1 MADKDPLIN
10 LGRNVAPDQWKD
22 FGDWGSGSHA
32 VDAGSSWN
40 SVSIDMTQYSGLI
53 LSIDSD
59 AAFAVD
65 GLGVSFQRLGS
76 AAGRKIQWGA
86 INGSASSMQEFDTED
101 IANPLVANETTYFV
115 FNDEVGFALLGMDDI
130 CISMKNNEGGTRTM
144 ESVEY
149 RRIGFKPAG

>member
-1 MADKDPLIN
+1 MADKDPLVN

-32 VDAGSSWN
+32 VDAGASWN

-53 LSIDSD
+53 LSIDAD

-86 INGSASSMQEFDTED
+86 IDGDASSMQEFDTED
-101 IANPLVANETTYFV
+101 IANPIVANETTYFV
-115 FNDEVGFALLGMDDI
+115 FNSPTFPLLGMDDVA
-130 CISMKNNEGGTRTM
+130 ISLKNGEGGSRLM
-144 ESVEY
+144 NEIKY
-149 RRIGFKPAG
+149 RRTGFKPAG

>member
-1 MADKDPLIN
+1 MADKDPLVN

-53 LSIDSD
+53 LSIDAD

-86 INGSASSMQEFDTED
+86 IDGDASSMQEFDTED
-101 IANPLVANETTYFV
+101 IANPIVANETTYFV
-115 FNDEVGFALLGMDDI
+115 FNSPTFPLLGMDDVA
-130 CISMKNNEGGTRTM
+130 ISLKNGEGGSRLM
-144 ESVEY
+144 NEIKY
-149 RRIGFKPAG
+149 RRTGFKPAG

>member
-1 MADKDPLIN
+1 MADKDPLTN
-10 LGRNVAPDQWKD
+10 LGRNVAPDPWKD
-22 FGDWGSGSHA
+22 YGDWGSGSHA
-32 VDAGSSWN
+32 VDASSSWN

-86 INGSASSMQEFDTED
+86 IDGSASSMQEFDTED
-101 IANPLVANETTYFV
+101 IANPIVANETTYFV
-115 FNDEVGFALLGMDDI
+115 FNSPTFPLLGMDDVA
-130 CISMKNNEGGTRTM
+130 ISLKNGEGGSRLM
-144 ESVEY
+144 NEIKY
-149 RRIGFKPAG
+149 RRTGFKPAG

>member
-1 MADKDPLIN
+1 MADKDPLVN
-10 LGRNVAPDQWKD
+10 LGRNVAPDQWKNY
-22 FGDWGSGSHA
+22 GDWGSGSHA
-32 VDAGSSWN
+32 VYAGSSWN

-86 INGSASSMQEFDTED
+86 IDGDASSMQEFDTED
-101 IANPLVANETTYFV
+101 IANPIVANETTYFV
-115 FNDEVGFALLGMDDI
+115 FNSPTFPLLGMDDVA
-130 CISMKNNEGGTRTM
+130 ISLKNQEGGSRLM
-144 ESVEY
+144 NEIKY
-149 RRIGFKPAG
+149 RRTGFKPAG

>member
-1 MADKDPLIN
+1 MADKDPLTN
-10 LGRNVAPDQWKD
+10 LGRNVAPDPWKNY
-22 FGDWGSGSHA
+22 GDWGSGSHA

-86 INGSASSMQEFDTED
+86 IDGDASSMQEFDTED
-101 IANPLVANETTYFV
+101 IANPIVANETTYFV
-115 FNDEVGFALLGMDDI
+115 FNSPTFPLLGMDDVA
-130 CISMKNNEGGTRTM
+130 ISLKNQEGGSRLM
-144 ESVEY
+144 NEIKY
-149 RRIGFKPAG
+149 RRTGFKPAG

>member
-10 LGRNVAPDQWKD
+10 LGRNVAPDPWKD
-22 FGDWGSGSHA
+22 YGDWGSGSHA

-86 INGSASSMQEFDTED
+86 IDGDASSMQEFDTED
-101 IANPLVANETTYFV
+101 IANPIVANETTYFV
-115 FNDEVGFALLGMDDI
+115 FNSPTFPLLGMDDVA
-130 CISMKNNEGGTRTM
+130 ISLKNQEGGSRLM
-144 ESVEY
+144 NEIKY
-149 RRIGFKPAG
+149 RRTGFKPAG

>member
-10 LGRNVAPDQWKD
+10 LGRNVAPDQWKNY
-22 FGDWGSGSHA
+22 GDWGSGSHA

-86 INGSASSMQEFDTED
+86 IDGSASAMQEFDTED
-101 IANPLVANETTYFV
+101 IANPIVANETTYFV
-115 FNDEVGFALLGMDDI
+115 FNSPTFPLLGMDDVA
-130 CISMKNNEGGTRTM
+130 ISLKNQEGGSRLM
-144 ESVEY
+144 NEIKY
-149 RRIGFKPAG
+149 RRTGFKPAG

>member
-1 MADKDPLIN
+1 MADKDPLVN
-10 LGRNVAPDQWKD
+10 LGRNVAPDQWKNY
-22 FGDWGSGSHA
+22 GDWGSGSHA

-86 INGSASSMQEFDTED
+86 IDGSASSMQEFDTED
-101 IANPLVANETTYFV
+101 IANPIVANETTYFV
-115 FNDEVGFALLGMDDI
+115 FNSPTFPLLGMDDVA
-130 CISMKNNEGGTRTM
+130 ISLKNQEGGSRLM
-144 ESVEY
+144 NEIKY
-149 RRIGFKPAG
+149 RRTGFKPAG

>member
-1 MADKDPLIN
+1 MADKAPLTN

-22 FGDWGSGSHA
+22 YGDWGSGSHA
-32 VDAGSSWN
+32 VAASSSWN

-86 INGSASSMQEFDTED
+86 IDGDASSMQEFDTED
-101 IANPLVANETTYFV
+101 IANPIVANETTYFV
-115 FNDEVGFALLGMDDI
+115 FNSPTFPLLGMDDVA
-130 CISMKNNEGGTRTM
+130 ISLKNQEGGSRLM
-144 ESVEY
+144 NEIKY
-149 RRIGFKPAG
+149 RRTGFKPAG

>member
-1 MADKDPLIN
+1 MADKDPLVN
-10 LGRNVAPDQWKD
+10 LGRNVAPDQWKNY
-22 FGDWGSGSHA
+22 GDWGSGSHA

-86 INGSASSMQEFDTED
+86 IDGDASSMQEFDTED
-101 IANPLVANETTYFV
+101 IANPIVANETTYFV
-115 FNDEVGFALLGMDDI
+115 FNSPTFPLLGMDDVA
-130 CISMKNNEGGTRTM
+130 ISLKNQEGGSRLM
-144 ESVEY
+144 NEIKY
-149 RRIGFKPAG
+149 RRTGFKPAG

>member
-1 MADKDPLIN
+1 MADKDPLVN

-86 INGSASSMQEFDTED
+86 IDGDASSMQEFDTED
-101 IANPLVANETTYFV
+101 IANPIVANETTYFV
-115 FNDEVGFALLGMDDI
+115 FNSPTFPLLGMDDVA
-130 CISMKNNEGGTRTM
+130 ISLKNQEGGSRLM
-144 ESVEY
+144 NEIKY
-149 RRIGFKPAG
+149 RRTGFKPAG